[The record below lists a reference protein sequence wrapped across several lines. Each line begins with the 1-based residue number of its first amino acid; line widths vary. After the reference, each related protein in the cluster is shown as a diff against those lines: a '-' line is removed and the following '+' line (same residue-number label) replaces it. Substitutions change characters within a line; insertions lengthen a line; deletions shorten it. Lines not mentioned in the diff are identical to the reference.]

1 MSSLDSATTLQVNV
15 NMKSSESMSIGE
27 LAGRFGLAAHVLRHW
42 EAMGLLTPAERV
54 NGRRRYTSDH
64 VSRVAMIIGGKRG
77 GLSLEQ
83 LRELFAARGPG
94 DRHTLLERHRAELHE
109 RMREI
114 ERSAAMI
121 DHALECEA
129 HDFTRCPHFQTLVR
143 RLADGG
149 TLSPGPAGAGPSAG
163 PGAQDPHVRGGP
175 YGTVI
180 R

>member
-1 MSSLDSATTLQVNV
+1 
-15 NMKSSESMSIGE
+15 MKSSESMTIGE

-42 EAMGLLTPAERV
+42 EARGLLTPAARV
-54 NGRRRYTSDH
+54 NGRRRYTSEH

-83 LRELFAARGPG
+83 LRELFAAQGPG
-94 DRHTLLERHRAELHE
+94 DRHTLLERHRAELRE

-129 HDFTRCPHFQTLVR
+129 HDFTRCPNFQTLVR
-143 RLADGG
+143 RLADGERLDDLPVG
-149 TLSPGPAGAGPSAG
+149 TGPAAGRG
-163 PGAQDPHVRGGP
+163 PHGP
-175 YGTVI
+175 
-180 R
+180 

>member
-1 MSSLDSATTLQVNV
+1 
-15 NMKSSESMSIGE
+15 MKSSESMTIGE

-83 LRELFAARGPG
+83 LRELFAAQGPG
-94 DRHTLLERHRAELHE
+94 DRHALLARHREELQE

-114 ERSAAMI
+114 ERSKAMI

-129 HDFTRCPHFQTLVR
+129 HDFTRCPTFQDLVR
-143 RLADGG
+143 RLAAGESLAHLPVG
-149 TLSPGPAGAGPSAG
+149 TGPSAG
-163 PGAQDPHVRGGP
+163 PGPQEPHVRGGP
-175 YGTVI
+175 NGTVI